1 MIAAFLGWV
10 ALGAPL
16 VFVEGAV
23 GVDPSIKDAA
33 IAQFVAEIGARAGSP
48 PIVAERSPDCAPGD
62 GCALLLAA
70 QRSASPVLS
79 LRLIGAVTRVRA
91 VLRRVEGETLTV
103 DLEPDQSRWAEA
115 ISRSVRALYLSLP
128 APDPRSPAEASALGP
143 WIVLGGAAAVA
154 AGSVGLRVASGATR
168 SDLVSGG
175 RSSEGTREIEAHAT
189 ALGTASDLLLA
200 GALTGAAAAVL
211 WWAFDP

>member
-23 GVDPSIKDAA
+23 GVNPSIKDAA

-91 VLRRVEGETLTV
+91 VLRRVEGETLHRRPRARS
-103 DLEPDQSRWAEA
+103 EPLGRGDFT
-115 ISRSVRALYLSLP
+115 LG
-128 APDPRSPAEASALGP
+128 ASAC
-143 WIVLGGAAAVA
+143 A
-154 AGSVGLRVASGATR
+154 
-168 SDLVSGG
+168 
-175 RSSEGTREIEAHAT
+175 
-189 ALGTASDLLLA
+189 
-200 GALTGAAAAVL
+200 
-211 WWAFDP
+211 